1 MYAVTHEGARTLVDV
16 LARRLRLVMEHADH
30 GVSVARE
37 LAELIAPTLGWSES
51 DISREVADFEKFIT
65 TEMAAI

>member
-1 MYAVTHEGARTLVDV
+1 
-16 LARRLRLVMEHADH
+16 MEHADH

-37 LAELIAPTLGWSES
+37 LAELIAPTLGWSEA
-51 DISREVADFEKFIT
+51 DITREVAEFEKFVA